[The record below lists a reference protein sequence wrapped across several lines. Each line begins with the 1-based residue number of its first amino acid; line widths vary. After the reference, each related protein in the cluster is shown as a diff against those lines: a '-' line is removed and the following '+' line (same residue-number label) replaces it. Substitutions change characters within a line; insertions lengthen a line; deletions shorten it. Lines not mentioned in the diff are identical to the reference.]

1 MRWRRSARGSVGL
14 LPSLLGLVGGPD
26 LFRQLV
32 PLHAV
37 AHLRAKPP
45 LERLGLRLYR
55 GPQLIEPRAD
65 ELAIYIHLGERG
77 AQLRGVDLKRAV
89 HTPLIGRHPRDVSG
103 IDDLVAPPPLYAA

>member
-65 ELAIYIHLGERG
+65 ELAVYIQLGEPG
-77 AQLRGVDLKRAV
+77 AQLRGVDPKPAV
-89 HTPLIGRHPRDVSG
+89 HTPTMRPPPRDWSG
-103 IDDLVAPPPLYAA
+103 IAYPVA